1 MTWCIDP
8 RVSSLF
14 FHFSSFFTLLRE
26 LSGRAVF
33 HSLVRFRSV
42 RSSVQQCCW
51 VLPIDDDSLPLFR
64 RDPYFINYHHLRALD
79 VFACYSLRW
88 SHELEIFSIFFYE
101 RFPALWCLGV
111 IETNDPSM
119 EVPQQCSSGRIINQF
134 VSTLS
139 FRDLRISSLPS
150 SPPPPRRDLLS

>member
-42 RSSVQQCCW
+42 RYSVQQCCW

-88 SHELEIFSIFFYE
+88 SHELEIFSIFFT
-101 RFPALWCLGV
+101 RGFLLFGAWGLSKQTILQWKFH
-111 IETNDPSM
+111 
-119 EVPQQCSSGRIINQF
+119 SSAAAVG
-134 VSTLS
+134 LS
-139 FRDLRISSLPS
+139 ISSLAHFHS
-150 SPPPPRRDLLS
+150 AIYEYHRCHHRHHHRAGIY